1 MSKKI
6 VPSFEEVEFEIEKEV
21 WNVYELEDSNHRVT
35 LKMRTILTKL
45 LRPRFIETKTAPP
58 IGVPPHML
66 GIPETARREEF
77 QMSFQNI
84 VVVSSCPVELMGP
97 PSQPL
102 PPSELTKL
110 PMEEINFTP
119 FNEDWNIYK
128 IPESG
133 LKLKIKLVVSSVSKA
148 KGAYDQFG
156 YPIYIVQSTNA
167 VVPVPPKIK
176 K

>member
-6 VPSFEEVEFEIEKEV
+6 APFEEEEFEIEKEV
-21 WNVYELEDSNHRVT
+21 WNVYELEDGNHRVT

-45 LRPRFIETKTAPP
+45 LRPRLIEAQTPP
-58 IGVPPHML
+58 LIGVPPDML
-66 GIPETARREEF
+66 GVTKGGGKDEF

-84 VVVSSCPVELMGP
+84 VVVSSCPTELMGP
-97 PSQPL
+97 PSAPI
-102 PPSELTKL
+102 PAEELSKL
-110 PMEEINFTP
+110 PTEEINFNP

-133 LKLKIKLVVSSVSKA
+133 LKLKIKLVVSSVNKP
-148 KGAYDQFG
+148 KGIYDQFG

-167 VVPVPPKIK
+167 VVPVPPKVK